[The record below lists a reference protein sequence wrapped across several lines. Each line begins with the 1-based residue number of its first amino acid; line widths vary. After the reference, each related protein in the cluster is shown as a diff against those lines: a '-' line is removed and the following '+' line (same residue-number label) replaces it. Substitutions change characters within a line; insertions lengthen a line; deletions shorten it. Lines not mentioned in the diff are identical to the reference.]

1 MSNLRTSIAD
11 YVPAGES
18 KERKN
23 ITAPAAYFILPFPA
37 GSRPRRLREMPSGGR
52 FPSPPPYDPSRAE
65 AKGHPWAA
73 SAPRFPEKTPR
84 SRRQPPGNLQQRCP
98 GGAAAA
104 GRGEAA
110 PAVGWRCEHCSV
122 RLAESLCQAGSVLV
136 LHERKKR
143 WCWRRGE

>member
-1 MSNLRTSIAD
+1 MRITFLRGKARRERTSPLRLHTSSFHFLPGPGPAAFGKCPPGAALPRRRPTT
-11 YVPAGES
+11 PAG
-18 KERKN
+18 
-23 ITAPAAYFILPFPA
+23 
-37 GSRPRRLREMPSGGR
+37 PRQRDS
-52 FPSPPPYDPSRAE
+52 
-65 AKGHPWAA
+65 PWAA
-73 SAPRFPEKTPR
+73 SAPRFPEETRR

-110 PAVGWRCEHCSV
+110 PAVCWRCEHCSV